1 MLTTVSPP
9 CSHPIPSPPWHS
21 TFIIKVAYKSAFA
34 DYMNHTFCL
43 CVKPLRDI
51 GEKRVILLTVLH
63 FSSWSLLSV
72 PRSWSQNTAVGA
84 MW

>member
-21 TFIIKVAYKSAFA
+21 TFIIKVEYKSAFA

-51 GEKRVILLTVLH
+51 GEKRVFCSQFYISVHGH
-63 FSSWSLLSV
+63 FSLFLV
-72 PRSWSQNTAVGA
+72 AGHRTL
-84 MW
+84 

>member
-21 TFIIKVAYKSAFA
+21 TFIIKVEYKSAFA

-43 CVKPLRDI
+43 CVKPLRDK
-51 GEKRVILLTVLH
+51 GEKK
-63 FSSWSLLSV
+63 
-72 PRSWSQNTAVGA
+72 G
-84 MW
+84 